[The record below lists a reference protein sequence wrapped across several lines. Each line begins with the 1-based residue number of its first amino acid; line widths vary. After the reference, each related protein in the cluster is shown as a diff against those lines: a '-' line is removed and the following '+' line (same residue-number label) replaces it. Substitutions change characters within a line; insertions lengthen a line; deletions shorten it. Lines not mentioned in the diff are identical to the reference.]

1 MIPHLQE
8 FIPYDMALK
17 LSELGYHNQ
26 IQGYYNIYNKHMFFS
41 EHILHSEAIWAPSY
55 EQVLN
60 WLQVTHNK
68 DVNPD
73 KESIIEVI
81 SEISLKR

>member
-17 LSELGYHNQ
+17 LNKLGYHNQ
-26 IQGYYNIYNKHMFFS
+26 TLGYYNIYSKHMFFS
-41 EHILHSEAIWAPSY
+41 EHTLHSEAIWAPSY
-55 EQVLN
+55 EQVLY
-60 WLQVTHNK
+60 WLQTVHNK

-73 KESIIEVI
+73 KKSITESI
-81 SEISLKR
+81 SKISLKR

>member
-8 FIPYDMALK
+8 FIPYDMALT

-26 IQGYYNIYNKHMFFS
+26 TQGYYNIYNKHMFFS
-41 EHILHSEAIWAPSY
+41 EHALHSEAILAPKY
-55 EQVLN
+55 VQVLY
-60 WLQVTHNK
+60 WLQTVHNK

-73 KESIIEVI
+73 KESITEAINK
-81 SEISLKR
+81 ISLKR